1 MNPRIEIPSVLR
13 SKRNVLILLAVLVA
27 ATLLVTFIL
36 ILQLKPGEFTPS
48 ASTPGEFV
56 PGASTPSRSTP
67 ATSIPGASIPGSSA
81 GSLGAKDTLYVTDF
95 LLPEEKLVEESPSY
109 YLLRERLE
117 VWDEKQV
124 SQFWYPIHEILA
136 DIIRRRNEKRLEE
149 VLKGIP

>member
-1 MNPRIEIPSVLR
+1 MNPRIEIPSVL
-13 SKRNVLILLAVLVA
+13 KNKKNVLILLGILIA

-36 ILQLKPGEFTPS
+36 ILQLKPGE
-48 ASTPGEFV
+48 STPGT
-56 PGASTPSRSTP
+56 STPV
-67 ATSIPGASIPGSSA
+67 TSIPGASTSSV
-81 GSLGAKDTLYVTDF
+81 GAKDTLRVTDF

-117 VWDEKQV
+117 VWDEKQI

-136 DIIRRRNEKRLEE
+136 DITRRRNEKRLEE